1 MKKYNY
7 EEYEEDEHMV
17 SNWEPMPFSIKDNYD
32 YMCNNLILIIISN
45 LLIFPIAIILI
56 ILDKILFGFKIF
68 NSEKIN
74 HDEGFVSISNH
85 IHYLDCS
92 MIGLLYF
99 PRRVHYPT
107 LETNF
112 KLPFIRH
119 LIKLLYAMPIPNN
132 SKQKKEFYKSINSGL
147 KKGKIVHMYPEGSLW
162 PYYKDVRHF
171 KYGAFKMAVD
181 ANVCIQPTKFVFN
194 KPKGVYKLYKRKD
207 CIHAYVL
214 DPIYPNNN
222 LEYEERIEDLKERTY
237 EAMKKE
243 M

>member
-1 MKKYNY
+1 
-7 EEYEEDEHMV
+7 
-17 SNWEPMPFSIKDNYD
+17 
-32 YMCNNLILIIISN
+32 
-45 LLIFPIAIILI
+45 
-56 ILDKILFGFKIF
+56 
-68 NSEKIN
+68 
-74 HDEGFVSISNH
+74 
-85 IHYLDCS
+85 
-92 MIGLLYF
+92 
-99 PRRVHYPT
+99 
-107 LETNF
+107 
-112 KLPFIRH
+112 
-119 LIKLLYAMPIPNN
+119 
-132 SKQKKEFYKSINSGL
+132 
-147 KKGKIVHMYPEGSLW
+147 MYPEGSLW
-162 PYYKDVRHF
+162 PYYKAVRHF